1 MKKKILKVVSVV
13 FLLIFVCGCGNTTN
27 SQTMTAQEFKRNME
41 DRGLEVV
48 DQTSSASD
56 STYQYIYVALDKE
69 KYSFEYYFM
78 DSPEAFDTVYQYAV
92 SNINNIYEDV
102 DTATIT
108 EEDKKKYTDYQVSA
122 EDYYCEVIK
131 QENTVLYV
139 TAYHDYESEA
149 KQIVSEL
156 GYK

>member
-78 DSPEAFDTVYQYAV
+78 DSPEASDTVY
-92 SNINNIYEDV
+92 
-102 DTATIT
+102 
-108 EEDKKKYTDYQVSA
+108 
-122 EDYYCEVIK
+122 
-131 QENTVLYV
+131 
-139 TAYHDYESEA
+139 
-149 KQIVSEL
+149 
-156 GYK
+156 

>member
-1 MKKKILKVVSVV
+1 
-13 FLLIFVCGCGNTTN
+13 
-27 SQTMTAQEFKRNME
+27 MTAQEFKRNME

-48 DQTSSASD
+48 DQTSSSSD

-78 DSPEAFDTVYQYAV
+78 DSPEASDTVYQYAV

-108 EEDKKKYTDYQVSA
+108 EEDKKKYTDYQV
-122 EDYYCEVIK
+122 
-131 QENTVLYV
+131 L
-139 TAYHDYESEA
+139 
-149 KQIVSEL
+149 
-156 GYK
+156 

>member
-1 MKKKILKVVSVV
+1 M
-13 FLLIFVCGCGNTTN
+13 CGCGNTTN

-78 DSPEAFDTVYQYAV
+78 KNDESADTVYQYAV
-92 SNINNIYEDV
+92 TNLKNTYDSDSSAEINEKDKGTNAKYE
-102 DTATIT
+102 
-108 EEDKKKYTDYQVSA
+108 VSA
-122 EDYYCEVIK
+122 SDYYCNVLK
-131 QENTVLYV
+131 KDNTVLYITSYV
-139 TAYHDYESEA
+139 DYEKEA
-149 KQIVSEL
+149 KEIIKNL
-156 GYK
+156 GY

>member
-1 MKKKILKVVSVV
+1 M
-13 FLLIFVCGCGNTTN
+13 CGCGNTTN

-78 DSPEAFDTVYQYAV
+78 DSPEASDTVY
-92 SNINNIYEDV
+92 
-102 DTATIT
+102 
-108 EEDKKKYTDYQVSA
+108 
-122 EDYYCEVIK
+122 
-131 QENTVLYV
+131 
-139 TAYHDYESEA
+139 
-149 KQIVSEL
+149 
-156 GYK
+156 